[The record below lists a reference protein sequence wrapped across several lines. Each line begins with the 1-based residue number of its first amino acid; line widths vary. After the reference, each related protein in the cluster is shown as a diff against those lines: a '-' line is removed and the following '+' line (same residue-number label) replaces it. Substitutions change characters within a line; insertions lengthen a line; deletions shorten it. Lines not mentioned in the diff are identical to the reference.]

1 MRVAI
6 APAGTKTSAATI
18 RWLLKNA
25 ARKETEVY
33 AVYRDL
39 AKVPAE
45 FTSHASFHAVQGD
58 VEDAASLD
66 FAGCDSVLTCT
77 PPSFDGSDPIEKAA
91 LMAENVKS
99 AVEKAGVKR
108 LMLLSSIGAEFSE
121 GVVSLCNVSPPPRSV
136 FVVAIADDFGEIK
149 GEIRTNHAAEQA
161 LRTTNVPE
169 ILFVRCGY
177 FMENWT
183 VFGSATLKAQP
194 SPYFESLITPLD
206 WKIPMVAVDDI
217 GSTLA
222 TGLTSGYTP
231 PRKPYVFALHGPADY
246 APLDVQAA
254 LSEAMGKSVEL
265 RPVERDKIRAFY
277 EALSFPPQAVDLF
290 AEMAT
295 SFLPGGIA
303 EPDAPGMEKV
313 DVVRGKT
320 TLEVAIKAAVDAG
333 L

>member
-45 FTSHASFHAVQGD
+45 FTSHASFHAVKGD

-91 LMAENVKS
+91 LMAENVRS

-121 GVVSLCNVSPPPRSV
+121 GV
-136 FVVAIADDFGEIK
+136 

-231 PRKPYVFALHGPADY
+231 PRKPYVFALHGPTDY

-320 TLEVAIKAAVDAG
+320 TLDVAMKAAVDAG